1 MCKVLISALGGKSSR
16 LINVYKNLFPICNS
30 KLHSTLNSVFANLH
44 PQTPKCD
51 EVNIFFKK
59 YHQGYSAIVAMVA
72 GMLTN
77 RISDRQTD
85 RKPVCSL
92 LCNLLIEHP

>member
-30 KLHSTLNSVFANLH
+30 KLHSTLNSVFANLYPR
-44 PQTPKCD
+44 PQNVTRL
-51 EVNIFFKK
+51 IFSLKK

>member
-1 MCKVLISALGGKSSR
+1 MYIKICFRYVILNYIQRLTQSLLIFTPRPQNVTR
-16 LINVYKNLFPICNS
+16 LIFSL
-30 KLHSTLNSVFANLH
+30 
-44 PQTPKCD
+44 
-51 EVNIFFKK
+51 KK

>member
-30 KLHSTLNSVFANLH
+30 KLHSTLNSVFANLY

-59 YHQGYSAIVAMVA
+59 ISPR
-72 GMLTN
+72 LTN